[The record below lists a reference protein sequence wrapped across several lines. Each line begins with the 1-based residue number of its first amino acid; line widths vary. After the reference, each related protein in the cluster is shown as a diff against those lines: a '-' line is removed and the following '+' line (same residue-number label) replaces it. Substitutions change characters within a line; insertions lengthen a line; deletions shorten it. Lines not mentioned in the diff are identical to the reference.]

1 MDVVI
6 LSPHVH
12 AILQPVTMWIILLDP
27 VIITPSMIV
36 APVDSNRSYT
46 FTCLSPIEQREG
58 GIASIQWLINGV
70 LLEDLNLTNVNSAF
84 VGGAGDGGFGLLTL
98 SRVQLDQNSTSVT
111 CTVHFMSGRVANFS
125 VSLLLQG

>member
-46 FTCLSPIEQREG
+46 FNCLSPIEQREG
-58 GIASIQWLINGV
+58 SIASIQWLLNGV

-84 VGGAGDGGFGLLTL
+84 VGGGGGFGALTF
-98 SRVQLDQNSTSVT
+98 SRVRLDQNSTSVT
-111 CTVHFMSGRVANFS
+111 CIVHFMSGRVANLS
-125 VSLLLQG
+125 ESLLLQG